1 MPVSGDG
8 VPEPRGLQL
17 WVDLPK
23 EYKMVDPSYQ
33 ELDPDQYVLRRLS
46 SCIQTHFRAEFV
58 KRSLKGRTDLSR
70 FGSSAGR
77 AMASSLLFGHLEA
90 AGTSTSS
97 SRNPQPYS
105 RRFVSRVSASLF
117 RRILTVVLQLLDG
130 RHSFT
135 VSFKSRILAVRVILI
150 YLLSLEG

>member
-33 ELDPDQYVLRRLS
+33 ELDPDQYVLRSLS
-46 SCIQTHFRAEFV
+46 SCIQTHFCAESARLTLRV
-58 KRSLKGRTDLSR
+58 KTGLSR
-70 FGSSAGR
+70 FGSLAGR
-77 AMASSLLFGHLEA
+77 ATASSPLFDHSEA

-105 RRFVSRVSASLF
+105 RRFVSHVFVSHLSGIYSLSF
-117 RRILTVVLQLLDG
+117 RSCWVDVIHLQ
-130 RHSFT
+130 
-135 VSFKSRILAVRVILI
+135 
-150 YLLSLEG
+150 